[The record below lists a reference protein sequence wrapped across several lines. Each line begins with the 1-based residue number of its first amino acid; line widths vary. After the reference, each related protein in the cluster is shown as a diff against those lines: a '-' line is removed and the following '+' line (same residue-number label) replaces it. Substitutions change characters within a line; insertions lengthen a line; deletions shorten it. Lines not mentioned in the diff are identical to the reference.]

1 MTIGLIVQTQL
12 LYTMKQVVL
21 LFLVVMTTYTLHAQK
36 KKLSEAEI
44 QFLEGN
50 YQTTTALLEQ
60 LLEGLTDSQWRK
72 RPESGGWS
80 IQETMEHVILAMPAQ
95 LKGLEKAL
103 STETDEFKD
112 LRQRDG
118 WLLSKIADRGVRVKT
133 PLEPSGINMSKE
145 AMMEEYKIHGARFLE
160 ILRNKKTEFRN
171 HYGNSPYGEVDAYQL
186 MIFIP
191 GHIQRHLSQMEEILR
206 ALES

>member
-1 MTIGLIVQTQL
+1 
-12 LYTMKQVVL
+12 MKQVVL
-21 LFLVVMTTYTLHAQK
+21 FILIGMTTHLLPGQQK
-36 KKLSEAEI
+36 KISEAEI

-50 YQTTTALLEQ
+50 YQTTTDLLEQ
-60 LLEGLTDSQWRK
+60 LLEGLSDAQWRQ
-72 RPESGGWS
+72 RPANGGWS

-95 LKGLEKAL
+95 LRGLEKAL
-103 STETDEFKD
+103 STEASEFKD

-118 WLLSKIADRGVRVKT
+118 WLLAKIADRGVKVQT
-133 PLEPSGINMSKE
+133 PLEPSGNNRSRE
-145 AMMEEYKIHGARFLE
+145 ELLEEYKIQGERFLE

-191 GHIQRHLSQMEEILR
+191 GHVQRHLSQMEEILR
-206 ALES
+206 ELKS

>member
-1 MTIGLIVQTQL
+1 M
-12 LYTMKQVVL
+12 MKQVVL
-21 LFLVVMTTYTLHAQK
+21 LFLIVMTTYTLPAQK
-36 KKLSEAEI
+36 KKLSESEI

-50 YQTTTALLEQ
+50 YQTSTALLEQ
-60 LLEGLTDSQWRK
+60 LLEGLPDSQWRK
-72 RPESGGWS
+72 RPAKGSWS
-80 IQETMEHVILAMPAQ
+80 IQETMEHVILAMTAQ
-95 LKGLEKAL
+95 IKGLEKAL
-103 STETDEFKD
+103 STKSDEFKD
-112 LRQRDG
+112 LRNRDG

-133 PLEPSGINMSKE
+133 PLEPTGNDLSKE
-145 AMMEEYKIHGARFLE
+145 AMMEEYRIHGARFLD
-160 ILRNKKTEFRN
+160 ILRDKKTEFRN